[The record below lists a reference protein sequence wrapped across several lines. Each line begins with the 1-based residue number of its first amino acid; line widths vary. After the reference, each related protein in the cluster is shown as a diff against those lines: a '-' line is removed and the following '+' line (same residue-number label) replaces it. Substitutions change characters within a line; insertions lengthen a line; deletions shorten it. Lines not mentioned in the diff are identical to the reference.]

1 MILVSI
7 PGTMLLAGVP
17 LSALA
22 PGAWPQS
29 LGQLGAGTAHLV
41 TPGSPRVASA
51 WSLASVMLASGAL
64 WMAGS
69 AVVVTRIAPGRR
81 LIVAIALLTAPWLA
95 GLSRTAPDHAAWQ
108 GAIVLVG
115 GVLWFPCPR
124 RAIAVGVVAALLS
137 VPLAQAVGPRA
148 RWFGVGGP
156 ATGTRFQSLYTEPT
170 YGPLTDRLTGAPM
183 LEVTAAKPALWRMQ
197 TLDEFDGYGWTLSR
211 DALPELPQPSAQRE
225 LSSVRVLGLHNDL
238 VVAPGRVDRVIA
250 PGTVTKAGGEAWR
263 VAPQP
268 GTGDTYRLRAAYV
281 HISADQLARDRA
293 PLDPRSRA
301 YTRLGPSPT
310 VATGLRVLRMMLAPF
325 GVRLGTAYQ
334 QAPAVDARVV
344 ALARRLAAG
353 AGTEWDVVARVERYL
368 LGGGRFRYTTRV
380 PDPGLRPVVDFL
392 LRSHAGYCQ
401 HFAGA
406 AALLL
411 RLAGVPARVVV
422 GFATGTQ
429 SAPRRYTVRDFDAHE
444 WIEVYFQGYG
454 WVPFNP
460 TPVADAASIAGGLD
474 PLTPPPRGKGDRGGL
489 LLPALLAVVAVA
501 GVGIVRRHRSPR
513 HRGRSPRSLER
524 IASRAG
530 GLVGPSTTLAEL
542 GAMLAVIGPETAAL
556 AAEVERA
563 RFAANP
569 PAAARLSRMRLVLAL
584 VGDVGPLRAVL
595 VWAPVP
601 RRIRAR
607 LVPPK
612 R

>member
-1 MILVSI
+1 
-7 PGTMLLAGVP
+7 
-17 LSALA
+17 
-22 PGAWPQS
+22 
-29 LGQLGAGTAHLV
+29 
-41 TPGSPRVASA
+41 
-51 WSLASVMLASGAL
+51 
-64 WMAGS
+64 MA
-69 AVVVTRIAPGRR
+69 
-81 LIVAIALLTAPWLA
+81 
-95 GLSRTAPDHAAWQ
+95 
-108 GAIVLVG
+108 
-115 GVLWFPCPR
+115 
-124 RAIAVGVVAALLS
+124 
-137 VPLAQAVGPRA
+137 
-148 RWFGVGGP
+148 
-156 ATGTRFQSLYTEPT
+156 
-170 YGPLTDRLTGAPM
+170 
-183 LEVTAAKPALWRMQ
+183 
-197 TLDEFDGYGWTLSR
+197 
-211 DALPELPQPSAQRE
+211 
-225 LSSVRVLGLHNDL
+225 
-238 VVAPGRVDRVIA
+238 
-250 PGTVTKAGGEAWR
+250 TK
-263 VAPQP
+263 
-268 GTGDTYRLRAAYV
+268 
-281 HISADQLARDRA
+281 
-293 PLDPRSRA
+293 
-301 YTRLGPSPT
+301 
-310 VATGLRVLRMMLAPF
+310 
-325 GVRLGTAYQ
+325 

-344 ALARRLAAG
+344 ALARRVAAG
-353 AGTEWDVVARVERYL
+353 AHTEWDVVARVERYL
-368 LGGGRFRYTTRV
+368 LGDGHFRYTTRV
-380 PDPGLRPVVDFL
+380 PEPGPRPIVDFL
-392 LRSHAGYCQ
+392 LHSHAGYCQ

-422 GFATGTQ
+422 GFATGAET
-429 SAPRRYTVRDFDAHE
+429 APGRFTVSDLDAHE

-460 TPVADAASIAGGLD
+460 TPAADPASIAGGLD
-474 PLTPPPRGKGDRGGL
+474 PLRPPTRANRDPGGL
-489 LLPALLAVVAVA
+489 ALPPLLAALAVA
-501 GVGIVRRHRSPR
+501 AVGVGVGIVRRYRPPR